1 MFEFLRQ
8 NKDGTLVDFFID
20 YVATKN
26 CLSELAKEIA
36 VNKIADVIAKCGFTI
51 YSKENTG
58 VIDYT
63 LNVKPNINQNA
74 TDFWKQAIYRMILNP
89 EGCLIV
95 RLNGGIYIADTFS
108 VDDSVI
114 KERTY
119 SNVSIIV
126 DGDTHS
132 LNKKFKASDVVH
144 LRYTN
149 PQLIKLLDETNKLN
163 SQAWS
168 VATYGFRAKMP
179 KINVKIPSQLKIQK
193 ADGTVLTSN
202 EYAND
207 IAKKLSEDD
216 IKAIVSPSGV
226 DISTLDMKNALSSAD
241 IKALREEVFSTTA
254 MAFGIPKSIFYG
266 EATPNDDEF
275 ITYACEPIMTII
287 DNAVNG
293 AWLTP
298 EEYMRGDRIMVNKL
312 CVKHIDVINSAGNLD
327 KLYSNGWS
335 FNDVLK
341 LLGQPTLDEE
351 WANERRFTKN
361 YSTDIGGENNE

>member
-36 VNKIADVIAKCGFTI
+36 VNRIADVIAKCGFLI
-51 YSKENTG
+51 FSKEDTG
-58 VIDYT
+58 DIDYT

-74 TDFWKQAIYRMILNP
+74 TDFWKHAIYRMILNP

-95 RLNGGIYIADTFS
+95 RLNDGIYIADTFT
-108 VDDSVI
+108 VDNSVI
-114 KERTY
+114 KERVY
-119 SNVSIIV
+119 SDVSIIV
-126 DGDTHS
+126 DGDTHK
-132 LNKKFKASDVVH
+132 LNKRFKASDVVH

-149 PQLIKLLDETNKLN
+149 PKLIELLNETNKLN
-163 SQAWS
+163 SQVWS
-168 VATYGFRAKMP
+168 VATNGFRAKAP
-179 KINVKIPSQLKIQK
+179 KINVKIPSQIKIQK

-202 EYAND
+202 EYAED
-207 IAKKLSEDD
+207 IAKRLSEDE
-216 IKAIVSPSGV
+216 IKSIVSPSGV
-226 DISTLDMKNALSSAD
+226 DITTLDMKNSLSSSD
-241 IKALREEVFSTTA
+241 IKALREEVFTTTA
-254 MAFGIPKSIFYG
+254 IAFGIPKSVFYG

-275 ITYACEPIMTII
+275 ITYACEPIMNII
-287 DNAVNG
+287 DNAVCG
-293 AWLTP
+293 AWLTK
-298 EEYMRGDRIMVNKL
+298 EEYLKGDRIQINRL
-312 CVKHIDVINSAGNLD
+312 CVKHIDVINSANSLD

-361 YSTDIGGENNE
+361 YSTDIGGGNNE

>member
-1 MFEFLRQ
+1 MFEFLRK

-36 VNKIADVIAKCGFTI
+36 VNRIADVIAKCGFTI

-126 DGDTHS
+126 DDDTHI

-149 PQLIKLLDETNKLN
+149 PHLIKLLDETNKLN

-168 VATYGFRAKMP
+168 VATYGFRAKAP
-179 KINVKIPSQLKIQK
+179 KINVKIPSQIKIQK

-202 EYAND
+202 EYADD

-226 DISTLDMKNALSSAD
+226 DISTLDMKNSLSSAD

-254 MAFGIPKSIFYG
+254 MAFGIPKSVFYG
-266 EATPNDDEF
+266 EATSDDDKF
-275 ITYACEPIMTII
+275 ITYACEPIMNII
-287 DNAVNG
+287 DNAANG
-293 AWLTP
+293 AWLTQD
-298 EEYMRGDRIMVNKL
+298 EYMRGDRIMVNKL

-361 YSTDIGGENNE
+361 YSTDIGGANNE